1 MPRLLVKFFGD
12 PGEDIYELEDAKYL
26 LDFTDRIVVVDGQEI
41 RSYDELVKI
50 VKLDKYRDMEFIEVV
65 QIPAIMGG

>member
-1 MPRLLVKFFGD
+1 MPRLLVKLFGD

-26 LDFTDRIVVVDGQEI
+26 LDFTDRIVMVDGQKI
-41 RSYDELVKI
+41 GSYDELVKI
-50 VKLDKYRDMEFIEVV
+50 VKQEKYRDRDFIEIV

>member
-12 PGEDIYELEDAKYL
+12 PGEDICELEEAKYL
-26 LDFTDRIVVVDGQEI
+26 LDFTDRIVMVDGQEI

-50 VKLDKYRDMEFIEVV
+50 VNLGKYRDRDFIEIV